1 MSCTP
6 IVAIM
11 QTSVVFVLLAVFAD
25 AAILRRQPD
34 ATFVAVTDMSPSD
47 TSDHPKTGLQRA
59 VEEAFS
65 TRASTE
71 DGKETLAQQ
80 VDTPIPPSEVSSA
93 PPQNKSVVVP
103 CQMFGGLLSTS
114 VSPQCCFSVNVV
126 SQRGLAA
133 FGLAKPCEATWDCKE
148 GTATPTAMFERS
160 AVQKMCA
167 EENCV
172 EQTMVA
178 MQSNWMTAKAAAKL
192 GGICKKN
199 RGGAA
204 SRPYPSGPALNAM
217 LHETPGDTSEF
228 DLQCNETK
236 CSNEATINSF
246 CGFDGSTTDVKH
258 ECYGYCC
265 TSRRSTDGALACF
278 PGQAQVQTRD
288 GLLDM
293 SDLSIGH
300 EILVESS
307 EGLFEYAPVLS
318 FLHTIPAHKAG
329 KYVVL
334 THEYGTL
341 RASEN
346 HVIFLCDGE
355 ARTER
360 RAGEISAGEHLCAAS
375 SGITQT
381 LASRVIKVEERAG
394 ARGMFAPLTASGTI
408 VVDGAVASNYATPN
422 NLPIKHSVMH
432 ATLFPLRV
440 YYALGLDTKLA
451 PIWSALC
458 GLSGW
463 NTACSQETFELHPYV
478 SLFHETAHLEKLA
491 TLL

>member
-1 MSCTP
+1 
-6 IVAIM
+6 
-11 QTSVVFVLLAVFAD
+11 
-25 AAILRRQPD
+25 
-34 ATFVAVTDMSPSD
+34 
-47 TSDHPKTGLQRA
+47 LQRA

-65 TRASTE
+65 TRASAY
-71 DGKETLAQQ
+71 DGKETHAQQ
-80 VDTPIPPSEVSSA
+80 VETPIPPSDVSVA

-148 GTATPTAMFERS
+148 GTATPTAVFERS

-172 EQTMVA
+172 EQTMIA
-178 MQSNWMTAKAAAKL
+178 MQANWMTAKAAVKL
-192 GGICKKN
+192 GGICQKN

-204 SRPYPSGPALNAM
+204 SRPYPSGPALRAM
-217 LHETPGDTSEF
+217 LHGTPCDTAECE
-228 DLQCNETK
+228 LQCTEDK
-236 CSNEATINSF
+236 CSNQAATDSF
-246 CGFDGSTTDVKH
+246 CAFDGTTATNINNK
-258 ECYGYCC
+258 CYESCC
-265 TSRRSTDGALACF
+265 TSGSSSGKGGMACF

-300 EILVESS
+300 DILVESS
-307 EGLFEYAPVLS
+307 EGLFDYAPVLS
-318 FLHTIPAHKAG
+318 FLHTVPAHKAG
-329 KYVVL
+329 NYVVL

-360 RAGEISAGEHLCAAS
+360 RAGEISAGEHLCAVS
-375 SGITQT
+375 IGITQAV
-381 LASRVIKVEERAG
+381 ASRVMKVEDRAG

-440 YYALGLDTKLA
+440 YYAFRLDTKLA

-458 GLSGW
+458 GLFGW

-478 SLFHETAHLEKLA
+478 SFFHKTAHLEKLA